1 MATQSSVAAT
11 LRKQGFAMTLTH
23 IENVDYDPVAGS
35 YPEAE
40 PPNPVTVYGIVKP
53 FGVMTVAFA
62 STLGDSLIKAGD
74 QQAII
79 EGTVAPV
86 VGDTMQ
92 VMSET
97 WSVVNFDR
105 IYPQGETLLYKVHL
119 RR

>member
-11 LRKQGFAMTLTH
+11 LRKKGFAMTLNHTTLG
-23 IENVDYDPVAGS
+23 IYDPITGS
-35 YPEAE
+35 YSGSSLTSS
-40 PPNPVTVYGIVKP
+40 TVYGIVKP
-53 FGVMTVAFA
+53 FGVMTVAF
-62 STLGDSLIKAGD
+62 STTLGDSLIKAGD

-97 WSVVNFDR
+97 WSVLNFDR
-105 IYPQGETLLYKVHL
+105 ISPQGETLLYKVHL
-119 RR
+119 RK